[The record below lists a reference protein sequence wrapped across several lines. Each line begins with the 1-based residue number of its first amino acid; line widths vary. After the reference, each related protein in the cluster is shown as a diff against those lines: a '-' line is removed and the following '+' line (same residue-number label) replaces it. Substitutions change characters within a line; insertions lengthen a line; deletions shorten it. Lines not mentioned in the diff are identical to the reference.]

1 MLNCF
6 KYINSKFKVLGLGVS
21 EDEGR
26 RRRGRRGEKEEK
38 HQTCILMY
46 YNVLKPF
53 QNILLTQ
60 DLRCLTF
67 SKLNKHTLK

>member
-6 KYINSKFKVLGLGVS
+6 KYINSKFKLFKVLGLGVS

-53 QNILLTQ
+53 L
-60 DLRCLTF
+60 
-67 SKLNKHTLK
+67 KHFINSRF